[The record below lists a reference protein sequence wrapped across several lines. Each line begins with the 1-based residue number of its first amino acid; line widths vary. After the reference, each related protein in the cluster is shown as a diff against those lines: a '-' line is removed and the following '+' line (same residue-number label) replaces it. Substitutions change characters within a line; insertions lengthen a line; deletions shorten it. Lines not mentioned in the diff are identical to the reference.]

1 MQKEKILNFLKTT
14 KVKVILGVIG
24 GIIIGSVMSGATTE
38 QKEAVSKAAALTTQ
52 VSELENTNKDLQ
64 AKVDEA
70 KPFFEMEKSKRDA
83 EIEKAKAEADKAEK
97 ERKVKEEKEAEE
109 QAKKE
114 KAEEQKKLDAKTK
127 TLGNGNYV
135 AGKDF
140 EPGVYDI
147 IAVSGGGNVS
157 SSNMYDGGLN
167 AIMGVE
173 QGDMYE
179 KEYKNIKLPD
189 GVTLKISGVKI
200 KLVPKE

>member
-1 MQKEKILNFLKTT
+1 MQKDKILNFLKTT
-14 KVKVILGVIG
+14 KGKIILGVIG
-24 GIIIGSVMSGATTE
+24 GIIIGSAVSGATKE
-38 QKEAVSKAAALTTQ
+38 QKEAVSKVAALTTQ

-97 ERKVKEEKEAEE
+97 EREAKEKKEAEE